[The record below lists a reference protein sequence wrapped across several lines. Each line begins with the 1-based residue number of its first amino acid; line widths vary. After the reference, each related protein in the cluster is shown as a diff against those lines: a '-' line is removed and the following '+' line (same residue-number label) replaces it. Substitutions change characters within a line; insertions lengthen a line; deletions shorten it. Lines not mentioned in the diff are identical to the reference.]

1 VNPLIQR
8 YDHKS
13 IYGLGHWHSLLILLL
28 ALSAGLVLSQ
38 LPLMTAVFVFAGV
51 TFLMLSVI
59 QPLVPLSA
67 AIIAG
72 PFGAYEN
79 IFFGDS
85 VIESGQIIFFV
96 ALASWLGHRMI
107 IHQGRLTRPP
117 LFYPLL
123 IFILVTAFS
132 LLAAGSFD
140 SGIKEV
146 AKWVEIWLVM
156 IMVIDQASNLKSE
169 TTQKQNSFSAWK
181 SLVQE
186 RWFLIML
193 LVAGAIQALIGIW
206 QFAFQESGPDHFLIL
221 DRFYRAYGTFMQP
234 NPFGGFMSISAF
246 LAIGSIIGVAL
257 FVANKVKSKAKV
269 AAEDWYWI
277 LFLIGLGGLVVVAL
291 IMSWSRGAW
300 LGFGAGMAVTL
311 LFLPKRRWVGVS
323 LLISA
328 IFVLLI
334 ATQLDLLPT
343 SISSRISG
351 LNEDLQFGDVRGVNF
366 EEENYAVIER
376 LAHWQSALEMAKD
389 NIWLGVGFGNY
400 ESAYP
405 EYQLLNW
412 PFALGHAHNYYL
424 NVLAETGIIGLLTY
438 LVFWVLVF
446 IQLLRILRSSQWPHR
461 GLALGLLAAWT
472 ALSVHHLVDKLYV
485 NNMFIFMGV
494 MLGLQQILAMKDDNS
509 VR

>member
-1 VNPLIQR
+1 MNSIIRR

-13 IYGLGHWHSLLILLL
+13 IYGLGRWHSLLILLL
-28 ALSAGLVLSQ
+28 ILSAGLALSQ

-51 TFLMLSVI
+51 TFLLLSVI

-85 VIESGQIIFFV
+85 VIESGQVIFFV

-107 IHQGRLTRPP
+107 IRQGRVPRPP

-156 IMVIDQASNLKSE
+156 IMVIDQAGNLISE
-169 TTQKQNSFSAWK
+169 STQKQSSISAWK
-181 SLVQE
+181 SMVQE
-186 RWFLIML
+186 RWILLIL
-193 LVAGAIQALIGIW
+193 LVAGAVQALIGIW
-206 QFAFQESGPDHFLIL
+206 QFAFQEGGPDHFLIL
-221 DRFYRAYGTFMQP
+221 DQFYRAYGTFMQP
-234 NPFGGFMSISAF
+234 NPFGGFMSISAC
-246 LAIGSIIGVAL
+246 LAIGSIIGVLL
-257 FVANKVKSKAKV
+257 FAANKVKSKAKV
-269 AAEDWYWI
+269 AAEDWYWLLI
-277 LFLIGLGGLVVVAL
+277 LIGLGGLAFVAL

-300 LGFGAGMAVTL
+300 LGFGAGMAITL
-311 LFLPKRRWVGVS
+311 LFLPRRRWVGLS
-323 LLISA
+323 LLIAA
-328 IFVLLI
+328 IVVLLI
-334 ATQLDLLPT
+334 ATQVDLLPR
-343 SISSRISG
+343 SISSRISS
-351 LNEDLQFGDVRGVNF
+351 LSEDFQIGDVRGVEF

-400 ESAYP
+400 ASAYP

-412 PFALGHAHNYYL
+412 PFPLGHAHNYYL
-424 NVLAETGIIGLLTY
+424 NMLAETGIIGLLTY
-438 LVFWVLVF
+438 LVFWIVVF
-446 IQLLRILRSSQWPHR
+446 IQLLRILKISQWPHR
-461 GLALGLLAAWT
+461 GLALGLIAAWT
-472 ALSVHHLVDKLYV
+472 ALSIHHLVDKLYV
-485 NNMFIFMGV
+485 NNMFLYMGV
-494 MLGLQQILAMKDDNS
+494 MVGLQQILTMKNDNP